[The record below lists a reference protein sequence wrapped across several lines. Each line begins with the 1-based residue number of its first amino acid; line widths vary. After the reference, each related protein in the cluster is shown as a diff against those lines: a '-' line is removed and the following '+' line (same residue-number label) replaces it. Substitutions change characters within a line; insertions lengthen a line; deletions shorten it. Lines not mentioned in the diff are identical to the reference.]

1 MNRSADFNMS
11 RARRPNTTPGQRARW
26 VRRLRE
32 SGLSQQA
39 FARQH
44 GLCLSTL
51 GVWIKQTEQAVKT
64 ASQPVPL
71 GEVSLPALLSPWA
84 AEVAR
89 RDGTIVRMTA
99 QLAREW
105 LPKVLDSGAC

>member
-1 MNRSADFNMS
+1 MNRRADFNLG

-26 VRRLRE
+26 VRRLRD

-39 FARQH
+39 FARRH
-44 GLCLSTL
+44 GLSLSTL
-51 GVWIKQTEQAVKT
+51 GVWIKQTEQAVRT
-64 ASQPVPL
+64 TPQPVPL

-89 RDGTIVRMTA
+89 RDGTLVRMTA
-99 QLAREW
+99 PLAREW